1 MTREKPNCIR
11 PPNLH
16 YPSTREFWMGLKKRQ
31 FLTQKCLACN
41 EVFFPPRSHCPQCL
55 GNDLEWVELSDKG
68 TLHSWTQVYMAR
80 SEFDTPYLLGL
91 VDLSDGLGRITGKI
105 IGAEAGQLRIG
116 MPVKFSYTD
125 IDEDFTIYCI
135 AIEK

>member
-1 MTREKPNCIR
+1 
-11 PPNLH
+11 
-16 YPSTREFWMGLKKRQ
+16 
-31 FLTQKCLACN
+31 
-41 EVFFPPRSHCPQCL
+41 
-55 GNDLEWVELSDKG
+55 
-68 TLHSWTQVYMAR
+68 MAR